1 VRKRRLRRP
10 VISHYQEEHVSD
22 QDFFFDEDEKPSK
35 PAPSKSS
42 AKSSSAKPVATSAK
56 STSAPAGGFELTW
69 TITALIG
76 VVALLLG
83 VIVGYAIPKGA
94 DIASPTTPTSTQTSA
109 PQLTPEQL
117 STGELPA
124 GHPSV
129 GGASGAATGSAA
141 GTGTTGN

>member
-1 VRKRRLRRP
+1 
-10 VISHYQEEHVSD
+10 VSD
-22 QDFFFDEDEKPSK
+22 QDFFFDEDEKPAK
-35 PAPSKSS
+35 GTPAKGAPAKSS
-42 AKSSSAKPVATSAK
+42 SKSSSAKPAAASSK
-56 STSAPAGGFELTW
+56 SAPQATGGLELTW

-94 DIASPTTPTSTQTSA
+94 DIAEPVAPAQSQTNA

-124 GHPSV
+124 GHPAI

-141 GTGTTGN
+141 SSGTTGN